1 MKTPLFRFVMLINYG
16 LLFATIFFFHNYRFP
31 IQQLVGDVVGGPL
44 IIVGAVLIIL
54 AHKELPKEHGQPEK
68 INNLATKGIY
78 SKIRHPVYF
87 GFMLIN
93 FGLSLSFANCLM
105 LILLFLFVSVW
116 YMISKREE
124 KFLIEKFV
132 RVFEVYEGNT
142 YVLYHTRMKTKKEKA
157 QKPEMPF

>member
-1 MKTPLFRFVMLINYG
+1 M
-16 LLFATIFFFHNYRFP
+16 
-31 IQQLVGDVVGGPL
+31 
-44 IIVGAVLIIL
+44 
-54 AHKELPKEHGQPEK
+54 
-68 INNLATKGIY
+68 Y

-105 LILLFLFVSVW
+105 LILSILFVSVW

-142 YVLYHTRMKTKKEKA
+142 YVLYHTRMKTKKA